1 MGPPALSR
9 FREYWAAPADV
20 RGKMHAAAYL
30 VRILDKHSTG
40 DRMIQSILET
50 HAGNSSQC
58 AGKYAPT
65 VLVVDDEPLVRWSVA
80 ETLGDSGF
88 HVTQACDAA
97 SAIQAMAAADGPPD
111 IVLLDLCLP
120 DSNDLRALSV
130 IHRLFPA
137 LPIILMT
144 VHGSPELFADARRRG
159 AMAVLAKPFEVND
172 LAPLVERA
180 LAARPS

>member
-1 MGPPALSR
+1 MIESMLQ
-9 FREYWAAPADV
+9 
-20 RGKMHAAAYL
+20 
-30 VRILDKHSTG
+30 TG
-40 DRMIQSILET
+40 T
-50 HAGNSSQC
+50 GNSSGY
-58 AGKYAPT
+58 AGKPAAT

-80 ETLGDSGF
+80 ETLGDCGY
-88 HVTQACDAA
+88 HVTQAYDAA
-97 SAIQAMAAADGPPD
+97 SAIQTIAAADGPPD

-137 LPIILMT
+137 TRIILMT
-144 VHGSPELFADARRRG
+144 VHGNAELFADARRRG
-159 AMAVLAKPFEVND
+159 AMAVLNKPFEVND